1 MTTLKFPW
9 ILGSLSFLSPDGREF
24 QAVLAPALNDGGV
37 AHIQL
42 PYVHST
48 DYLLVL

>member
-1 MTTLKFPW
+1 MTTLKFPS
-9 ILGSLSFLSPDGREF
+9 IPSYFSFLSPDGREF

-42 PYVHST
+42 PYVHSA